1 MNILIKLTCLVV
13 LVIAPI
19 LGHHIEENWFADNEV
34 KVEMIV
40 ENDLAK
46 ATINY
51 SVIENGMV
59 TDTVKEF
66 EGTEAEVN
74 EAIKMFESTL
84 KIDSTKQVIINDVII
99 KKM

>member
-1 MNILIKLTCLVV
+1 
-13 LVIAPI
+13 
-19 LGHHIEENWFADNEV
+19 
-34 KVEMIV
+34 MIV
-40 ENDLAK
+40 ENNLAK